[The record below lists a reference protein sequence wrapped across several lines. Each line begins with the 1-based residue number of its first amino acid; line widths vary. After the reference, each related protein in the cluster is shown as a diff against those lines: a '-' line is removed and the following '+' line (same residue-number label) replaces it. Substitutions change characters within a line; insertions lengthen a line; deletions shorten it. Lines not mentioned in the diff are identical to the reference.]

1 MRKQRLTALRIG
13 VSRRGLALA
22 GMRGR
27 LRPQTDILADLRID
41 SGTGAEFGELGN
53 RLDAAIRDAHCSR
66 LPATVVIANEL
77 ARFFMVTPPHNAAG
91 LQDGRAAAAMRF
103 HALFGEPADAWQLA
117 ADWCFD
123 KPFLACALPRIL
135 TEAICRV
142 AETHRLTLLEVAP
155 HFVAAWNAWSTRLKP
170 DAWFGVAH
178 GDMLTLG
185 ATAHGHLVSVRSTSF
200 PAGEHNGLEWLGQH
214 LAREALRLN
223 LDAPSR
229 IQLCG
234 DVPERWTN
242 PSAGPLVCE
251 RLGSAPP
258 GSGRNANASSIV
270 LALTGVQP

>member
-1 MRKQRLTALRIG
+1 MHKQRLTALRIG
-13 VSRRGLALA
+13 VSRCGLALV

-66 LPATVVIANEL
+66 LPTTVVIANAF
-77 ARFFMVTPPHNAAG
+77 ARFFMVTPPHNTAG
-91 LQDGRAAAAMRF
+91 LQDCRAAAAMRF

-117 ADWCFD
+117 ADWRFD
-123 KPFLACALPRIL
+123 KPFLACALPHML
-135 TEAICRV
+135 TDAICRV

-155 HFVAAWNAWSTRLKP
+155 HFVAAWNAWSNSLKP
-170 DAWFGVAH
+170 DAWFGVFH
-178 GDMLTLG
+178 EDMLTLG
-185 ATAHGHLVSVRSTSF
+185 ATAHGHLVSVR
-200 PAGEHNGLEWLGQH
+200 PASVPIGECNGFEWLGQH

-223 LDAPSR
+223 LDAPSQ

-242 PSAGPLVCE
+242 PSAGSLVCE
-251 RLGSAPP
+251 RLGSALP
-258 GSGRNANASSIV
+258 GSSRSANASSIA